1 MLREPQNGAHHRA
14 HLVSTSKDRIEQAK
28 DEWTRTRFDQIVPG
42 DESEF
47 IPLPAVKG

>member
-1 MLREPQNGAHHRA
+1 MLREPQNGALHRA
-14 HLVSTSKDRIEQAK
+14 DLVSGNKDRIVQAK
-28 DEWTRTRFDQIVPG
+28 DDWTRTRFDLIVPG